1 MSSSANRRVD
11 RRSLSSSQR
20 RMYKRQMKKQMV
32 RARECGW
39 RTSTPIAAQRI
50 PHYNAINDQYCSITD
65 SKIFRSAQKKLRK
78 RMKKASYTSS
88 SLFDKLKQQKTR
100 QLIEKPERTNR
111 GISSMATG
119 HNSGAFSFA
128 SPDFHI
134 ESRGRDER
142 TKRAEMEVLK
152 MILVREGYV
161 RRLRAVSKRLLA
173 GDRTPFHIAGGSGLI
188 DLLVQTRSASLAV
201 VHGVTLWRDG
211 LAADIGKR
219 EKIACENDGE
229 KDTERKQTRIRNA
242 VDDARKEP
250 FMWNGI
256 NYMLKMCYDTDFLA
270 DVHPLVSALGIDPDT
285 MVHNPFMMPQNLDM
299 VPRPPPSRGV
309 NSVNKAWE
317 GDARKDVPNN
327 DNQTASPTTKD
338 EGGGAHSPQP
348 QTSLSPQIQQEMQQK
363 RDEEH
368 VQAMAWVLI
377 REEKRE
383 RRRQKRSRQ
392 RSRSRGGR
400 SRDSSGRPDPRRSQ
414 NDEMEVTALQPP
426 AGMARPS
433 TQSGSRGTISASSS
447 TNMRQGTGSMFQRR
461 RDVPSGGRLHPLMD
475 ARIGNK
481 RGGTR
486 SRVPIRLRWYGH
498 VPVDGSAS
506 PTKLSW

>member
-32 RARECGW
+32 QGGGW
-39 RTSTPIAAQRI
+39 RTSTPVAAQRI
-50 PHYNAINDQYCSITD
+50 PHYNAIDDQYCSITD

-88 SLFDKLKQQKTR
+88 SLFDKLKRQKAR
-100 QLIEKPERTNR
+100 QLVEKPERTNR

-161 RRLRAVSKRLLA
+161 RRLKAVSKRLLA

-211 LAADIGKR
+211 LAADMGKR

-285 MVHNPFMMPQNLDM
+285 MVHNPFMMPQNLIWC
-299 VPRPPPSRGV
+299 P
-309 NSVNKAWE
+309 AATI
-317 GDARKDVPNN
+317 ARC
-327 DNQTASPTTKD
+327 QFS
-338 EGGGAHSPQP
+338 E
-348 QTSLSPQIQQEMQQK
+348 
-363 RDEEH
+363 
-368 VQAMAWVLI
+368 
-377 REEKRE
+377 
-383 RRRQKRSRQ
+383 
-392 RSRSRGGR
+392 
-400 SRDSSGRPDPRRSQ
+400 
-414 NDEMEVTALQPP
+414 
-426 AGMARPS
+426 
-433 TQSGSRGTISASSS
+433 
-447 TNMRQGTGSMFQRR
+447 
-461 RDVPSGGRLHPLMD
+461 
-475 ARIGNK
+475 
-481 RGGTR
+481 
-486 SRVPIRLRWYGH
+486 
-498 VPVDGSAS
+498 
-506 PTKLSW
+506 